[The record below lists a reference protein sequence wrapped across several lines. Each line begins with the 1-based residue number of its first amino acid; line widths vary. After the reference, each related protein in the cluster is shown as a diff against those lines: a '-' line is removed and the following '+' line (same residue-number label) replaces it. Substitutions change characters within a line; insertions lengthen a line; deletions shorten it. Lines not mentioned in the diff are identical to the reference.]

1 MSKDINTLKNQLKVC
16 TEAAKDS
23 NINDLLEF
31 ETYYKPLQND
41 GLDEAWYSTDPK
53 TKPLTDFVETLLDWN
68 TEYKN
73 GKLDDNEKKAFE
85 EVLDTIQQENDSALK
100 TMIRT
105 SLLDL
110 CATMN
115 GDLESEASKKSLD
128 KAMNLAELYNRVLNA
143 NEKES
148 IKKETKEGVV
158 DKFLLNVDP
167 KMTGNLSKTLKA
179 FYNKHK
185 AGHTR
190 EDSEKWKK
198 FFRSYAIGPYMNAM
212 SKKALQNEKEIAVLN
227 NTKVHPEEAELSPIL
242 HRYFADKPEKVAS
255 KAATLRQETKKDS
268 QQFKDMHDA
277 LDKLFKTNGYTEMEK
292 LLSKGTKEEVNALI
306 GNIDKS
312 IDCTKKYIAY
322 AKKKSSMQ
330 MGFLGHSRLS
340 AAKDTLK
347 ELEGLR
353 RGIDKDMIDFL
364 QKRFEKK
371 EKLDNLEKMNLTHS
385 NKISIKDLSTKVSGK
400 MTMDGWVTV
409 NWSDVVP
416 KDNTKKTDKAAGPS
430 V

>member
-1 MSKDINTLKNQLKVC
+1 MSKDINALKNQLNNY
-16 TEAAKDS
+16 TEAV
-23 NINDLLEF
+23 NNRNLNNPLEF
-31 ETYYKPLQND
+31 ENYYEMLQNNK
-41 GLDEAWYSTDPK
+41 LDKTWYSTNTK
-53 TKPLTDFVETLLDWN
+53 TLADFVETLLDWN
-68 TEYKN
+68 TAYKN
-73 GKLDDNEKKAFE
+73 GKLDDNEKKTFE
-85 EVLDTIQQENDSALK
+85 EVLDTIRQENDSALK

-128 KAMNLAELYNRVLNA
+128 KAMSLAELYNRVLNA

-148 IKKETKEGVV
+148 IKKDSKEGVA

-212 SKKALQNEKEIAVLN
+212 SKKALQNEKEIAALDN
-227 NTKVHPEEAELSPIL
+227 KKVHPEENEVSPLL
-242 HRYFADKPEKVAS
+242 HRYFAEKPEKVKS
-255 KAATLRQETKKDS
+255 KATTLLRETKKDS

-277 LDKLFKTNGYTEMEK
+277 LGKLFNTNGYTEMEK
-292 LLSKGTKEEVNALI
+292 LLAKGTKKDVDTLI
-306 GNIDKS
+306 GNIDNA
-312 IDCTKKYIAY
+312 ITCTKNYIAY
-322 AKKKSSMQ
+322 AKKKSSLQ
-330 MGFLGHSRLS
+330 MGILGHNRLS
-340 AAKDTLK
+340 AAKDTLN

-353 RGIDKDMIDFL
+353 RGIDNDVIDFL

-371 EKLDNLEKMNLTHS
+371 EKLNNLEEMNLTHS

-416 KDNTKKTDKAAGPS
+416 KDNTKKTDKTAGPS

>member
-1 MSKDINTLKNQLKVC
+1 MSKDINTLKNQLNNY
-16 TEAAKDS
+16 TEAV
-23 NINDLLEF
+23 NNGNLNNPLEF
-31 ETYYKPLQND
+31 ENYYEMLQNNK
-41 GLDEAWYSTDPK
+41 LDKNWYSTN
-53 TKPLTDFVETLLDWN
+53 TKALADFVETLLDWN

-85 EVLDTIQQENDSALK
+85 EVLNTIQQENNSSLK

-110 CATMN
+110 CSTMN

-143 NEKES
+143 AEKEN
-148 IKKETKEGVV
+148 IKKASKEG
-158 DKFLLNVDP
+158 KTENFLQNVDP
-167 KMTGNLSKTLKA
+167 EMTGNFSKTLTA

-185 AGHTR
+185 KTR
-190 EDSEKWKK
+190 YTKTNWEN
-198 FFRSYAIGPYMNAM
+198 FFHSYAIAPYMNAM

-292 LLSKGTKEEVNALI
+292 LLSKGTKEEIDALI

-312 IDCTKKYIAY
+312 IECTKNYIAY

-353 RGIDKDMIDFL
+353 RGIDQEMIDFL
-364 QKRFEKK
+364 QKRFGKQERLNNM
-371 EKLDNLEKMNLTHS
+371 EETYLTHS

-416 KDNTKKTDKAAGPS
+416 KDNAKKTDKAAGPS